1 MGISSNEK
9 LEINFDPESE
19 IKIEKM
25 SKADKI
31 DMALDDIIKTD
42 KSSKK
47 NLGKGGRSTNNNQGK
62 AKKGSN
68 VRQAAKKAS
77 LANKGKPTNQRAGLR
92 PRVQPGKAKT
102 TFKAAK
108 APQGKLKSPAKKT
121 ANQGKAKAISQ
132 ALALKRLNKA
142 RATLQKAVKA
152 VDDANK
158 NLARTMPK
166 PALKKKPTPKQS
178 RSNSIVRGRNNS
190 QSTANQRKRNQSVQ
204 NQRRA
209 GGKIQKRNKTIAR
222 GDVAVEFNNR
232 GPSGRGRG
240 KVNVVRDTLKKE
252 KPATS
257 LDDRFSQLLKNAARS
272 TNRPGRGGRGG
283 GGNRRGGAAGGQR

>member
-1 MGISSNEK
+1 MIIQK
-9 LEINFDPESE
+9 
-19 IKIEKM
+19 
-25 SKADKI
+25 SKANL
-31 DMALDDIIKTD
+31 A
-42 KSSKK
+42 SK
-47 NLGKGGRSTNNNQGK
+47 NR
-62 AKKGSN
+62 
-68 VRQAAKKAS
+68 AA
-77 LANKGKPTNQRAGLR
+77 NQRAGLR

-108 APQGKLKSPAKKT
+108 APQGKLKSPTKKT

-158 NLARTMPK
+158 NLARTL
-166 PALKKKPTPKQS
+166 PAQQKKKPTPKQS
-178 RSNSIVRGRNNS
+178 RSNSMVRGRNNS
-190 QSTANQRKRNQSVQ
+190 QSTVNQRKRNQPLQ

-209 GGKIQKRNKTIAR
+209 GGKIQKRNRNIAR
-222 GDVAVEFNNR
+222 GDVAVKFNNR

-283 GGNRRGGAAGGQR
+283 GNRRGGAAGGNRGGARRNNQGGRQPSNRRRY

>member
-1 MGISSNEK
+1 M
-9 LEINFDPESE
+9 
-19 IKIEKM
+19 
-25 SKADKI
+25 
-31 DMALDDIIKTD
+31 
-42 KSSKK
+42 
-47 NLGKGGRSTNNNQGK
+47 
-62 AKKGSN
+62 
-68 VRQAAKKAS
+68 
-77 LANKGKPTNQRAGLR
+77 ANKGKSTNQRAGLR

-108 APQGKLKSPAKKT
+108 APQAKLKSPAKKT

-158 NLARTMPK
+158 NLARTLPT
-166 PALKKKPTPKQS
+166 AQKKKPTPKQS

-209 GGKIQKRNKTIAR
+209 GGKIQKRTNKTIAR
-222 GDVAVEFNNR
+222 GDVAVKFNNR

-283 GGNRRGGAAGGQR
+283 NRRGGQAGGQRGGRRNNQQGGGRQPSNRRRY

>member
-1 MGISSNEK
+1 
-9 LEINFDPESE
+9 
-19 IKIEKM
+19 
-25 SKADKI
+25 
-31 DMALDDIIKTD
+31 
-42 KSSKK
+42 
-47 NLGKGGRSTNNNQGK
+47 
-62 AKKGSN
+62 
-68 VRQAAKKAS
+68 

-222 GDVAVEFNNR
+222 GDVAVKFNNR

-283 GGNRRGGAAGGQR
+283 GNRRGGAAGGQRGGRRNNQGGRQPSNRRRY

>member
-1 MGISSNEK
+1 
-9 LEINFDPESE
+9 
-19 IKIEKM
+19 
-25 SKADKI
+25 
-31 DMALDDIIKTD
+31 
-42 KSSKK
+42 
-47 NLGKGGRSTNNNQGK
+47 
-62 AKKGSN
+62 
-68 VRQAAKKAS
+68 
-77 LANKGKPTNQRAGLR
+77 LANKGKSTNQRAGLR

-108 APQGKLKSPAKKT
+108 APQAKLKSPAKKT

-158 NLARTMPK
+158 NLARTLPT
-166 PALKKKPTPKQS
+166 AQKKKPTPKQS

-209 GGKIQKRNKTIAR
+209 GGKIQKRSNKTIAR
-222 GDVAVEFNNR
+222 GDVAVKFNNR

-283 GGNRRGGAAGGQR
+283 NRGRGGQAGRGAGGRRNNQQGGGRQPSNRRRY

>member
-1 MGISSNEK
+1 MGEQLIRIFWKSQTER
-9 LEINFDPESE
+9 
-19 IKIEKM
+19 KIEKM

-31 DMALDDIIKTD
+31 DIALDDIIKTD

-132 ALALKRLNKA
+132 ALALKDSTRPV
-142 RATLQKAVKA
+142 QHF
-152 VDDANK
+152 
-158 NLARTMPK
+158 
-166 PALKKKPTPKQS
+166 KKPSKPLMMQ
-178 RSNSIVRGRNNS
+178 I
-190 QSTANQRKRNQSVQ
+190 
-204 NQRRA
+204 
-209 GGKIQKRNKTIAR
+209 KI
-222 GDVAVEFNNR
+222 
-232 GPSGRGRG
+232 
-240 KVNVVRDTLKKE
+240 
-252 KPATS
+252 
-257 LDDRFSQLLKNAARS
+257 LLA
-272 TNRPGRGGRGG
+272 
-283 GGNRRGGAAGGQR
+283 

>member
-1 MGISSNEK
+1 
-9 LEINFDPESE
+9 
-19 IKIEKM
+19 
-25 SKADKI
+25 
-31 DMALDDIIKTD
+31 
-42 KSSKK
+42 
-47 NLGKGGRSTNNNQGK
+47 
-62 AKKGSN
+62 

-77 LANKGKPTNQRAGLR
+77 LANKKPGNQRAGLR

-121 ANQGKAKAISQ
+121 ANQGKAKGISQ

-158 NLARTMPK
+158 NLARTL
-166 PALKKKPTPKQS
+166 PAQKKKPTPKQS
-178 RSNSIVRGRNNS
+178 RANSIVRGRNNT
-190 QSTANQRKRNQSVQ
+190 QSAANQKKRNQSVQ

-209 GGKIQKRNKTIAR
+209 GGKIQKRNKNIAR
-222 GDVAVEFNNR
+222 GDVAVKFNNR

-283 GGNRRGGAAGGQR
+283 GNRRGGAAGGQRGGRQNNRQGGGRQPSNRRRY